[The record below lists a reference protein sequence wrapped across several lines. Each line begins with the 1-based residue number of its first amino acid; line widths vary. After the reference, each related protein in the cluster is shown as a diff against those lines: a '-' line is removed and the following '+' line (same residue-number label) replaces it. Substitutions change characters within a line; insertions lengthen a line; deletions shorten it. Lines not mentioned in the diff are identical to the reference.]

1 MLDERKTLGVT
12 DSLESI
18 PEITKRLGWRLYLGI
33 VIYVAVV
40 LFVTM
45 RWFPGFYWSISAA
58 GFVISA
64 TIVRFWVFSRRPWF
78 WAMILPMAVLQVPVV
93 FATNE
98 WANRYKGSF
107 IFFLVLFE
115 FFVID
120 VVVRWISPELRRAKG
135 MPRD

>member
-18 PEITKRLGWRLYLGI
+18 PEITKRLGWRLYLG
-33 VIYVAVV
+33 VVLYAAVV

-78 WAMILPMAVLQVPVV
+78 WAMILPMAVLQVPV
-93 FATNE
+93 A
-98 WANRYKGSF
+98 AG
-107 IFFLVLFE
+107 
-115 FFVID
+115 FVISATI
-120 VVVRWISPELRRAKG
+120 VRFW
-135 MPRD
+135 

>member
-1 MLDERKTLGVT
+1 MRGERKTLGAT

-18 PEITKRLGWRLYLGI
+18 PEITKRLGWRLYLG
-33 VIYVAVV
+33 VVLYAAVA

-58 GFVISA
+58 GFVIIA
-64 TIVRFWVFSRRPWF
+64 PIVRFWVFSRRLWF
-78 WAMILPMAVLQVPVV
+78 WAVILPMAVLQVPVV

-107 IFFLVLFE
+107 IFLLVLFE

-120 VVVRWISPELRRAKG
+120 LVVRLISPELRQANEMR
-135 MPRD
+135 RD